1 MQITLC
7 EQYNSTQLEYPA
19 QCREKSDHEEARPT
33 NKRNREDGTK
43 QVQQGVQEQMSYIK
57 DLKDGVKSAKQRRSK
72 YWTLESEIGMMKS
85 SGSFWWNMQFTT
97 SDIIGN
103 MENVPNITVEQK

>member
-1 MQITLC
+1 MS
-7 EQYNSTQLEYPA
+7 STIQHSWNIQHSA
-19 QCREKSDHEEARPT
+19 GRKSDPEEARPN

-72 YWTLESEIGMMKS
+72 YWTLESEIRMMKS
-85 SGSFWWNMQFTT
+85 SGSLWWNMQFTT